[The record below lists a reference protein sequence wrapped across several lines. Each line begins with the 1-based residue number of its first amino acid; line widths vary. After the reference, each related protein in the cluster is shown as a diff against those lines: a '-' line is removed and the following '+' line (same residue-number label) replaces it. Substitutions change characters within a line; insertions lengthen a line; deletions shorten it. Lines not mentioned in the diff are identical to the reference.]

1 SPQDRCSIQSGPTED
16 SMLPSSSDLPQ
27 DGIMEGNVDYNVKL
41 KTDLSR
47 AFKAIDSVG
56 RFAACGSFSTNPS
69 AWLHVEGVGDIDLP
83 LSEEQARQII
93 ATSYRTPSNLGKAAP
108 VDQQQPLGGIS
119 EISPD
124 RLEFFDP
131 NWQCFLLKL
140 GHVVGKKLGVD
151 VPIRMKLDKMVIY
164 EKGAIPKP
172 HTDGRDIRTIE
183 KTRGMFGT
191 LMISLP
197 SAHTGGQVLVK
208 YDDESMVLGETDN
221 SMSFACWYSDV
232 THQFLPVQSGFRC
245 VLLYNLAT
253 RPDRTR
259 PTARALYLKG
269 GPLRDTLKYWHRD
282 LTNKNIS
289 NVPTHLYH
297 AIGTKSAEI
306 QTTGVNNKSTW
317 ISGLPHPKM
326 PTAKGMAWSRAL
338 RGLVRGLPF
347 EVFLAFLEKAETG
360 PVWLPSEDEDD
371 EYSYVESNAS
381 FHEIEEV
388 EQTEFTVKSLESL
401 DGTTVGREYE
411 FDLKFCLEADPF
423 MNSWAIVIVSH
434 EAIVEYITRAAFD
447 LTY

>member
-1 SPQDRCSIQSGPTED
+1 
-16 SMLPSSSDLPQ
+16 
-27 DGIMEGNVDYNVKL
+27 MEGNADYNVKL

-56 RFAACGSFSTNPS
+56 RFAAGGSFSTNPP
-69 AWLHVEGVGDIDLP
+69 AWLHVEGVGDIELP

-93 ATSYRTPSNLGKAAP
+93 TTSYRIASNPGKVAP

-131 NWQCFLLKL
+131 TWQCFLLKL
-140 GHVVGKKLGVD
+140 GKVVGKKLGVD
-151 VPIRMKLDKMVIY
+151 VPIRMKLDKMIIY
-164 EKGAIPKP
+164 EEGAIPKP
-172 HTDGRDIRTIE
+172 HTETTDR
-183 KTRGMFGT
+183 TRGMFGT
-191 LMISLP
+191 LMICLP
-197 SAHTGGQVLVK
+197 SAHTGGRVLVK
-208 YDDESMVLGETDN
+208 YDGESMVLGETDTT
-221 SMSFACWYSDV
+221 SLSFACWYSDV
-232 THQFLPVQSGFRC
+232 THQVLPVQSGYRC

-282 LTNKNIS
+282 LTNKNIR

-297 AIGTKSAEI
+297 TIGTKSAET
-306 QTTGVNNKSTW
+306 QTTKSIW
-317 ISGLPHPKM
+317 IPGLPHRKI
-326 PTAKGMAWSRAL
+326 PTAKGKAWSRAL

-360 PVWLPSEDEDD
+360 PVRLPSEDQDYLDD
-371 EYSYVESNAS
+371 DSYVESNTS

-388 EQTEFTVKSLESL
+388 EQTELTVKSLETL
-401 DGTTVGREYE
+401 DGTAP
-411 FDLKFCLEADPF
+411 L
-423 MNSWAIVIVSH
+423 
-434 EAIVEYITRAAFD
+434 
-447 LTY
+447 